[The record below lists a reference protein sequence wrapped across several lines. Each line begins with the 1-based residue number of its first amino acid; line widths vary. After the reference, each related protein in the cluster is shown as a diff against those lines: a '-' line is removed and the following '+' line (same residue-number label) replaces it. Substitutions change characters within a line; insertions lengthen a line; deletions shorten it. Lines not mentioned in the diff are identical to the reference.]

1 MKKEELQQTPS
12 GRRKF
17 IKDACGFCLT
27 GAGLLLIA
35 GELESCKTPTVSS
48 SANPSKVS
56 FSKSSFGSGNS
67 FILDNKQLPSK
78 VMVVKLPEG
87 GYKAISLKCTHLGVG
102 LKEDGTGGLK
112 CPAHGSKFD
121 LTGKVTHG
129 PAKNNLQVWNV
140 SEDGDNLV
148 ITV

>member
-12 GRRKF
+12 SRRKF

-27 GAGLLLIA
+27 GAGLLLLA
-35 GELESCKTPTVSS
+35 GELESCKTSAVSS
-48 SANPSKVS
+48 SAKPTSLS
-56 FSKSSFGSGNS
+56 FPKSSFGSGNS
-67 FILDNKQLPSK
+67 FVIDNKQFSSK

-102 LKEDGTGGLK
+102 LKEDGSGALK

-121 LTGKVTHG
+121 FSGKVLHG

-140 SEDGDNLV
+140 TEDGDNLV
-148 ITV
+148 ITL